1 MSAADKAE
9 RMAACLR
16 ERLQTDAVCVAD
28 ESASHAGHMPHA
40 GGAPAGGGTHFRVRV
55 DSPLFA
61 GKSRLECHRMVYQ
74 ALEDFL
80 AREGVHALAIET
92 GRG

>member
-1 MSAADKAE
+1 MNKAE

-16 ERLQTDAVCVAD
+16 ERLQARAVQVTD
-28 ESASHAGHMPHA
+28 ESAPHAGHVPHA
-40 GGAPAGGGTHFRVRV
+40 GGAPAGGGTHFAVRV
-55 DSPLFA
+55 NSPLFS
-61 GKSRLECHRMVYQ
+61 GKSRVACHRMVYE

-80 AREGVHALAIET
+80 EREGVHALAIET